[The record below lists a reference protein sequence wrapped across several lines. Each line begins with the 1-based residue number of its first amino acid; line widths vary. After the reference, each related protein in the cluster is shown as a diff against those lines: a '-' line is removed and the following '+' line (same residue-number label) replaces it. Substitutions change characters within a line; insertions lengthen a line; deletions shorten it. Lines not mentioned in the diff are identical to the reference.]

1 MITKTSFYISL
12 AIVAMTIFYF
22 GWKLTARSQY
32 ESAEYAVLES
42 EGVFQVREYPSL
54 TMVTTRM
61 NNGSQD
67 EDKSFRRLFRYI
79 SGANEDSQKVA
90 MTTPVFM
97 DSDED
102 VVGMRMGFVIPKKV
116 VNEQVPKPSSNE
128 VQIRERSAGRFAVIR
143 FSGRLNNDRCAA
155 AEIRLREWILSQGL
169 LGTASVESA
178 GYDPPWTPGPLRR
191 NELLIRLMD

>member
-1 MITKTSFYISL
+1 
-12 AIVAMTIFYF
+12 MTIFYF

-143 FSGRLNNDRCAA
+143 FSGRLNKDRCAA